1 MRDWTR
7 VGRLGVVCLL
17 GGCGSTVVT
26 SGSGG
31 SSTGSGMG
39 GGVATSTS
47 VSSSTGVPPTTK
59 ADKVDIVFLVDNSSS
74 MADKQQILGS
84 AVRDLLMRLI
94 NPDCVDAN
102 GGTSSVANPTDPCP
116 AGSQRQFQPVA
127 DINLGIV
134 DSSLGGMGSDA
145 CPENL
150 AGFYNDDKGHLIA
163 RSTNN
168 TPTYMNEG
176 FLAWDAKNTRQGMT
190 DPVAFVSAATSL
202 VIGVGEKGCGYEQQL
217 EALTRFLVVPRPYD
231 NLQKGSGGIPP
242 VFPMGEDM
250 TLEQQRAA
258 FLRPDSALLVVVLSD
273 ENDFSI
279 NWLGPQNYA
288 PWNSAPFYRASSMCQ
303 TSPGDKCCYS
313 CGLGPPSGCVSD
325 PSCTINNGFYTAQ
338 EDGVNLKESQAKKKY
353 GFNPNFPVA
362 RYVNAFSQLTIDTA
376 KADLSVTDPAKAV
389 PNPIFMNVMGSNAF
403 PRDPGLVFFTAIVG
417 VPYQAVARDPSD
429 LSKGFKNYNELVAAD
444 FFTQYVGDPDK
455 YQDPTNPIMQE
466 STAKRG
472 VTGAGAPNGGDRSLN
487 TVSPND
493 IQYAC
498 IFPLPNP
505 NSTGIDCLTAD
516 SPDNPLCSGASMN
529 SASEPQLYAKAY
541 PGLRELS
548 VARGLAQQGIIT
560 SICPQNTND
569 PTKADFGYRPA
580 MSAIVERMI
589 PRLK

>member
-1 MRDWTR
+1 M
-7 VGRLGVVCLL
+7 
-17 GGCGSTVVT
+17 
-26 SGSGG
+26 GG
-31 SSTGSGMG
+31 S
-39 GGVATSTS
+39 ATTSSSS

-59 ADKVDIVFLVDNSSS
+59 VGKVDIVFLVDNSSS

-84 AVRDLLMRLI
+84 AVRDLLLRLI
-94 NPDCVDAN
+94 NPDCVDAS
-102 GGTSSVANPTDPCP
+102 GATTSVSDPTQPCP
-116 AGSQRQFQPVA
+116 SGSHREFQPVA

-145 CPENL
+145 CPDNL
-150 AGFYNDDKGHLIA
+150 AGYHNNDKGHLVS

-217 EALTRFLVVPRPYD
+217 EGLTRFLVVPHPYD
-231 NLQKGSGGIPP
+231 SLQKGGGGIPP
-242 VFPMGEDM
+242 VTPMGEDAA
-250 TLEQQRAA
+250 LEQQRAA

-288 PWNSAPFYRASSMCQ
+288 PWNSSPFYRASSICQ
-303 TSPGDKCCYS
+303 TNPGDKCCYS
-313 CGLGPPSGCVSD
+313 CGLGAPAGCNSD
-325 PSCTINNGFYTAQ
+325 PTCAMNGGFYTAQ

-353 GFNPNFPVA
+353 GFDPNFPVA
-362 RYVNAFSQLTIDTA
+362 RYVNAFSRPTIDPTR
-376 KADLSVTDPAKAV
+376 ADFSVTDPAKAV
-389 PNPIFMNVMGSNAF
+389 ANPIFSDLSGNGALV
-403 PRDPGLVFFTAIVG
+403 RDPGLVFFTAIVG
-417 VPYQAVARDPSD
+417 VPYQAIARDPSD
-429 LSKGFKNYNELVAAD
+429 LSKGFKNYNELMMAD

-455 YQDPTNPIMQE
+455 YQPATNPIMQE

-472 VTGAGAPNGGDRSLN
+472 VTGSGAPNGGDRSLN
-487 TVSPND
+487 TAAPND

-498 IFPLPNP
+498 IFPLQTPNP
-505 NSTGIDCLTAD
+505 VGIDCSSPD
-516 SPDNPLCSGASMN
+516 SPDNPLCTGGNLGAPK
-529 SASEPQLYAKAY
+529 EPQLYAKAY

-560 SICPQNTND
+560 SICPGNTTD

-589 PRLK
+589 PRLP